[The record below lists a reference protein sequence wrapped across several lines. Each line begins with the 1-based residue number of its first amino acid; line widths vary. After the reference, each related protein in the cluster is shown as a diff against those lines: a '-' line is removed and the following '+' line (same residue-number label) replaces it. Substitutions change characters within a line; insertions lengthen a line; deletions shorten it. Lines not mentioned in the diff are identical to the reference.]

1 MKRFLFGSEVKSFSK
16 DLFATYSAP
25 KPTKVKFVESKKER
39 EGSAAEERSGVGLAY
54 FNSVEVS
61 GSEVEVSNQNPLSI
75 QVRLDNMAGFV

>member
-61 GSEVEVSNQNPLSI
+61 GRPNQNPFFTNVLI
-75 QVRLDNMAGFV
+75 ELMI